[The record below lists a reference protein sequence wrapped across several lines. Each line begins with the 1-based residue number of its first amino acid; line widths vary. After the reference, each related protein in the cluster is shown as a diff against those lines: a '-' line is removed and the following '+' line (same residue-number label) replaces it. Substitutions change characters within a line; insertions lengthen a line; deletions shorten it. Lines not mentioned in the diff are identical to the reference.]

1 MEADTHNTFVLS
13 LGGALVVPGNQID
26 TQFLKAFNAFVR
38 RQVSEKKRRFFITV
52 GGGDVMRQYRDAAKE
67 VRSEI
72 EDGDL
77 DWLGIHA
84 TRLNA
89 QLIRTIF
96 KDIANPKI
104 IKHYEIILK
113 VTESV
118 AVAAGWKP
126 GWSTDFCAVTLCED
140 YDISQVIN
148 MTNVD
153 KVYTKD
159 PKKFPDATPIE
170 KMTWKEYREIAGTT
184 WSPGLH
190 VPFDPIASKKAMEL
204 GLTVRI
210 VNGMDLKNLELVLDG
225 KPFVGTTIQ

>member
-1 MEADTHNTFVLS
+1 MESNTSNTYVLS
-13 LGGALVVPGNQID
+13 LGGALVVPNGHID
-26 TQFLKAFNAFVR
+26 TQFLRAFNSFIR
-38 RQVSEKKRRFFITV
+38 HQVSEKHRRFFITV
-52 GGGDVMRQYRDAAKE
+52 GGGDIMRQYRDAAKE
-67 VRSEI
+67 VRKEVSDE
-72 EDGDL
+72 DL

-113 VTESV
+113 VTEPV

-140 YDISQVIN
+140 YGITRVIN

-153 KVYTKD
+153 RVYTKD
-159 PKKFPDATPIE
+159 PKKFPNATPIDH
-170 KMTWKEYREIAGTT
+170 MSWKEYRIVAGDT

-190 VPFDPIASKKAMEL
+190 VPFDPIASKRAMDL
-204 GLTVRI
+204 GLTVTI
-210 VNGMDLKNLELVLDG
+210 VNGMDLKNLECVLDE
-225 KPFVGTTIQ
+225 KPFVGTTIK

>member
-13 LGGALVVPGNQID
+13 LGGALVIPGNQID
-26 TQFLKAFNAFVR
+26 IQFLKAFNSFIR
-38 RQVSEKKRRFFITV
+38 TQVSQYNRRFFITV
-52 GGGDVMRQYRDAAKE
+52 GGGDVMRQYRDAAKA

-89 QLIRTIF
+89 QLVRTIL
-96 KDIANPKI
+96 KDIANPRI

-113 VTESV
+113 VTEPV

-140 YDISQVIN
+140 YGISQVIN

-153 KVYTKD
+153 RVYTKD

-170 KMTWKEYREIAGTT
+170 NMTWKEYREIAGTT

-190 VPFDPIASKKAMEL
+190 VPFDPIASKRAMEL
-204 GLTVRI
+204 GLTVHI

>member
-13 LGGALVVPGNQID
+13 LGGALIVPGNQID
-26 TQFLKAFNAFVR
+26 TQFLKAFTAFIR
-38 RQVSEKKRRFFITV
+38 NQVSEKKRRFFITV

-67 VRSEI
+67 VRNEV
-72 EDGDL
+72 EDADL

-89 QLIRTIF
+89 QLIRTIL

-113 VTESV
+113 VTEPV

-140 YDISQVIN
+140 YGISQVIN

-153 KVYTKD
+153 RVYTKD
-159 PKKFPDATPIE
+159 PKKFPDATPVE
-170 KMTWKEYREIAGTT
+170 NMTWKEYREIVGTT

-190 VPFDPIASKKAMEL
+190 APFDPIASKKAMEL

-225 KPFVGTTIQ
+225 KPFIGTTIQ